1 MISKALKE
9 VVHFL
14 SEAGI
19 PHMVI
24 GGQAVLQYGE
34 PRFTQDIDI
43 TIGLIPE
50 ELRKA
55 LEAFPQEIFRLLPED
70 VEGFVQ
76 NTWVLPIEHR
86 ETGVRVDLIFSMTP
100 FEREAI
106 KSAREILIDNMPI
119 HYISPEDLI
128 VQKIVSGR
136 PRDLEDVRGMLE
148 IQGKRM
154 DEKRIEKMLDALA
167 REVGEDE
174 WIKRWKEIQERS
186 DG

>member
-1 MISKALKE
+1 MILKTLKE
-9 VVHFL
+9 VAHFL

-19 PHMVI
+19 PYMVI
-24 GGQAVLQYGE
+24 GGQAVLHYGE

-50 ELRKA
+50 ELGKA
-55 LEAFPQEIFRLLPED
+55 LDALPQEIFRLLPED

-76 NTWVLPIEHR
+76 DTWVLPLEHR
-86 ETGVRVDLIFSMTP
+86 ETGVRLDLIFSMTS

-106 KSAREILIDNMPI
+106 ESAREILIDNMPI

-136 PRDLEDVRGMLE
+136 PRDLEDAKSILE
-148 IQGKRM
+148 IQGERIDK
-154 DEKRIEKMLDALA
+154 KRIERILEALA
-167 REVGEDE
+167 REAGEAE
-174 WIKRWKEIQERS
+174 WIKRWKEI
-186 DG
+186 

>member
-1 MISKALKE
+1 MILKTLKE
-9 VVHFL
+9 VAHFL

-19 PHMVI
+19 PYMVI

-55 LEAFPQEIFRLLPED
+55 LDALPQEIFRLLPED
-70 VEGFVQ
+70 VEGFVRD
-76 NTWVLPIEHR
+76 TWVLPLEHR
-86 ETGVRVDLIFSMTP
+86 ETGVRVDLIFSMTS

-106 KSAREILIDNMPI
+106 ESAREILIDNMPI

-136 PRDLEDVRGMLE
+136 PRDLEDAKSILE
-148 IQGKRM
+148 IQGERIDK
-154 DEKRIEKMLDALA
+154 KRIERILEALA
-167 REVGEDE
+167 REAEEAE
-174 WIKRWKEIQERS
+174 WIKRWKEI
-186 DG
+186 